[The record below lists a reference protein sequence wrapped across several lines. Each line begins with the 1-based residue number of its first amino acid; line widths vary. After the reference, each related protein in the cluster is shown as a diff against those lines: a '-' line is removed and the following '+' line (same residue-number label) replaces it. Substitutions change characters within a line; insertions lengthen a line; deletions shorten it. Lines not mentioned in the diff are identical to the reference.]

1 MKIMTKKAIP
11 SNYGTA
17 APAYAKVYAAKK
29 GGAAK
34 PAQSYIKFVA
44 ACRKSGKSMAECA
57 KLWKAQKGKAAPKTN
72 RRRAARVV
80 RRKGKTKLPA
90 GYGYGA

>member
-1 MKIMTKKAIP
+1 MSKKAIP

-17 APAYAKVYAAKK
+17 APAYAKVYAKK

-34 PAQSYIKFVA
+34 TGTSYIKFVA
-44 ACRKSGKSMAECA
+44 ACRKEGKSMAECA
-57 KLWKAQKGKAAPKTN
+57 KLWKAQKKTTAPKTT

-80 RRKGKTKLPA
+80 RRKSKVKLPA